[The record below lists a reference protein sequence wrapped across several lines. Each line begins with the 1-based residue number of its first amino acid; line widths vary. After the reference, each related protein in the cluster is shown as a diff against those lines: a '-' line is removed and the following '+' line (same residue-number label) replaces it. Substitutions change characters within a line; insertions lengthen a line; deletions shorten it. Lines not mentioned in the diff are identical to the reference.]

1 MLLFITFAAAGR
13 VVPTVVLPTQE
24 GAKAAGLDIEAKEP
38 LSATVATAAAS
49 VPAIKSSTVSK
60 HVDQGLE
67 VQEADDSL
75 AATAAA
81 EAAWGKKK
89 KKYDVKQY
97 GKPLP
102 GDVAEA
108 EGNGFEA
115 DGSSSASTED
125 TSSSSDTDMSDKTD
139 KADKADK
146 SDKSEK
152 KGHKHHK
159 DSTKSPRFPVRQE
172 DDQAPSKGSKSKGK
186 HHSTHKAAKA
196 LKKEEAKEEEEDESD
211 ASEADGETS
220 EEQLAKLLADE
231 VGEEVEG
238 EGEVAAPAPVLA
250 TTAPGRCIDADVR
263 GLVMHIWEHKWQDG

>member
-1 MLLFITFAAAGR
+1 MAGRWPRNVVIPALMLLFVTIAAAGR

-49 VPAIKSSTVSK
+49 VPAITSSKVSK
-60 HVDQGLE
+60 PVDADLE

-75 AATAAA
+75 AAIAAA

-97 GKPLP
+97 GKPPP
-102 GDVAEA
+102 GEVAEA

-115 DGSSSASTED
+115 DGASTED
-125 TSSSSDTDMSDKTD
+125 TSSSSDTDVSDRTN

-152 KGHKHHK
+152 KEHKHHK
-159 DSTKSPRFPVRQE
+159 DSTKSPRFPVRQD
-172 DDQAPSKGSKSKGK
+172 DDQAPSKGSKPKGK
-186 HHSTHKAAKA
+186 HHSAHKATKA
-196 LKKEEAKEEEEDESD
+196 VKKEDDDD
-211 ASEADGETS
+211 ASEEDGETS
-220 EEQLAKLLADE
+220 EEQLAMLLADE

-238 EGEVAAPAPVLA
+238 EGEVAAPVPVA
-250 TTAPGRCIDADVR
+250 TTAPGRC
-263 GLVMHIWEHKWQDG
+263 